1 MSSKNQPLQLLNVLK
16 NHQRGLRQEYDVF
29 LSKLGSPN
37 ITSEELKSYIKSLR
51 DCITFLD
58 KDHEIL
64 VGVLLKVDWTRRE
77 PDVVMEYQT
86 LLHNLVSAHTYYLRA
101 GLRML
106 VKHFVPKIP
115 ENAMVSSSDSIV
127 LDNQQIQ
134 AHETSFINVHLV
146 IKAIANIV
154 PMSPTVLLPLLSDYF
169 PYMTKDKYIQE
180 CYVKNLLQI
189 THYMP
194 QQRLAILELI
204 VDRMLKLDVRSPKHE
219 IAEAEDQMEEDNDII
234 FDMDDP
240 NTTQDIQS
248 PDAGYRSGGRF
259 ELESAKPMNH
269 KEAERLDVMMYLVLK
284 YIQQTCFNDG
294 QLKWEDTK
302 KLYRELLLV
311 FERLILPTYASCHV
325 QFIMF
330 TLCAMKQPICEGF
343 VDFLWKKVQ
352 DPNTEAVYRQASVSY
367 IGSLLSRGLF
377 VPISTVMACL
387 GLMCDWI
394 HKYLDQVGTCVQA
407 DVSHHGP
414 FYSVCQTVFYVFVF
428 RSKELLEMKKGYKW
442 AEGLNFQRVVTSR
455 LNPLRVCMPVIVK
468 SFASVTRTHQL
479 AFCDTIIE
487 RNNRCFL
494 PSSTGK
500 GEVLLDAFPFDPY
513 ILHRSRRFITSHY
526 REYQGNVVQD
536 DNDSEDEEDDFITD
550 EIVSPKDSIPVSIGK
565 TPTTDFMAYSVSPGF
580 KQTTLEWPQSMEG

>member
-1 MSSKNQPLQLLNVLK
+1 MSSEHQPPRLENILK
-16 NHQRGLRQEYDVF
+16 NHKRGLRHDYDVF

-37 ITSEELKSYIKSLR
+37 ISSAELKSYIQSLR

-77 PDVVMEYQT
+77 SAVVLEYQA

-106 VKHFVPKIP
+106 VKHFLPKIT
-115 ENAMVSSSDSIV
+115 ENFKDSSSDSVV
-127 LDNQQIQ
+127 LDSQQLQ
-134 AHETSFINVHLV
+134 DHETSFINVHLV
-146 IKAIANIV
+146 IKAISNIV
-154 PMSPTVLLPLLSDYF
+154 PMSPTVLTPLLSDYF
-169 PYMTKDKYIQE
+169 PYMTKDKYLQE

-219 IAEAEDQMEEDNDII
+219 IAEAEDNMEEENDII

-240 NTTQDIQS
+240 SSTQEVLS
-248 PDAGYRSGGRF
+248 TDAGYRSGCF
-259 ELESAKPMNH
+259 EIKSAKPMNH
-269 KEAERLDVMMYLVLK
+269 KEAERLDVMMDLVLK
-284 YIQQTCFNDG
+284 YIQQTCFHEG
-294 QLKWEDTK
+294 QLKWDDTK

-311 FERLILPTYASCHV
+311 FERLILPTHASCHV

-330 TLCAMKQPICEGF
+330 SLCAIKQPICEGF
-343 VDFLWKKVQ
+343 LDFLWKKVQ
-352 DPNTEAVYRQASVSY
+352 DPNTEGVYRQASVSY

-387 GLMCDWI
+387 GLMCDWV
-394 HKYLDQVGTCVQA
+394 HKYLDQVGSCVHA

-414 FYSVCQTVFYVFVF
+414 FYSVCQTIFYVFVF

-442 AEGLNFQRVVTSR
+442 AEGLNFQRIVTSR
-455 LNPLRVCMPVIVK
+455 LNPLRVCLPVIVK

-487 RNNRCFL
+487 RNFRCFL

-500 GEVLLDAFPFDPY
+500 ADLLNEAFPFDPY
-513 ILHRSRRFITSHY
+513 ILHRSRKFIVPHY
-526 REYQGNVVQD
+526 REYQGNVVQE
-536 DNDSEDEEDDFITD
+536 DNDTEDEEDDFITD
-550 EIVSPKDSIPVSIGK
+550 DIMSVKDSIPVLSVGK
-565 TPTTDFMAYSVSPGF
+565 SPTDFMAYSVSPGF
-580 KQTTLEWPQSMEG
+580 KQTLEWPQSMEG